1 MENQKFIWMDGKLA
15 PWNEANVHFLTHS
28 LHYGTAVFE
37 GIRFYKTPKGPA
49 IFRLPEHVDRLYES
63 ARAFAMKIPFSK
75 EEMSRAIVETV
86 AANELKEGYI
96 RPLVYLGGKMG
107 LNPVGAPVNCGIAA
121 WPWGAYLAK
130 AAVDTI
136 ISKYIRVHPK
146 SGEMAAK
153 ISGVYF
159 NSALASLEAHRAG
172 VDEAILLDHKG
183 CIAEGPGENIF
194 IVQKGE
200 IITPPLGTI
209 LPGITRATVMELIEY
224 LSCGLMKV
232 RERKFRPVDLFR
244 ASEAFF
250 TGTAVEITAIAKVN
264 GLIIGSGGAGEL
276 TLFIKDLYGTIVRG
290 QNDKYEHWLTYVK

>member
-1 MENQKFIWMDGKLA
+1 MDGKLV
-15 PWNEANVHFLTHS
+15 PWNEANIHFLTHT
-28 LHYGTAVFE
+28 LHYGTGVFE

-49 IFRLPEHVDRLYES
+49 IFRLPEHIDRLYES
-63 ARAFAMKIPFSK
+63 AKVFAMEIPFSK
-75 EEMSRAIVETV
+75 EEMSQAIMETV
-86 AANELKEGYI
+86 AANGLEEGYI

-136 ISKYIRVHPK
+136 ISKYIRVHPQ

-153 ISGVYF
+153 ISGVYY

-172 VDEAILLDHKG
+172 VDEAILLDAEG
-183 CIAEGPGENIF
+183 YVAEGPGENIF

-209 LPGITRATVMELIEY
+209 LPGITRATVIELVNDLTSGIT
-224 LSCGLMKV
+224 KV
-232 RERKFRPVDLFR
+232 QERKFRAFDLFQ

-250 TGTAVEITAIAKVN
+250 TGTAVEITAIATVN
-264 GLIIGSGGAGEL
+264 GLAIGNGGIGEWTFL
-276 TLFIKDLYGTIVRG
+276 IKEMYQMIVRG
-290 QNDKYEHWLTYVK
+290 QNLNYERWLTYV

>member
-1 MENQKFIWMDGKLA
+1 MDPQKFIWMNGHLVS
-15 PWNEANVHFLTHS
+15 WNEANVHFLTHS
-28 LHYGTAVFE
+28 LHYGTGVFE

-49 IFRLPEHVDRLYES
+49 IFRLPEHIDRLYES
-63 ARAFAMKIPFSK
+63 AKAFAMEIPFSK
-75 EEMSRAIVETV
+75 EAFSRAIIETII
-86 AANELKEGYI
+86 ANELKEGYI

-130 AAVDTI
+130 PAVDTI

-172 VDEAILLDHKG
+172 VDEAILLDAEG
-183 CIAEGPGENIF
+183 YVAEGPGENIF

-209 LPGITRATVMELIEY
+209 LPGITRSTVMELIKDFT
-224 LSCGLMKV
+224 SGLMKIQ
-232 RERKFRPVDLFR
+232 ERKFRPFDLFH

-250 TGTAVEITAIAKVN
+250 TGTAVEITAIGKVN
-264 GLIIGSGGAGEL
+264 GLTIGSGEIGNL
-276 TLFIKDLYGTIVRG
+276 TLFLKDSYNAVVRG
-290 QNDKYEHWLTYVK
+290 QTENYDRWLTYVN